1 MKEDCEE
8 LLDHVKN
15 VVDRATHDD
24 GHTDGRKDATVTP
37 FQQETKKKYYKR
49 KIPIFSINNLSYI
62 LPSQSNITGL

>member
-37 FQQETKKKYYKR
+37 FQQETKKKLQK
-49 KIPIFSINNLSYI
+49 KNTNIFH
-62 LPSQSNITGL
+62 

>member
-37 FQQETKKKYYKR
+37 FQQETKKNTTKEKYQYF
-49 KIPIFSINNLSYI
+49 PL
-62 LPSQSNITGL
+62 ITCRTFFHLRVI